1 MKVIVE
7 AKIVSG
13 KITMP
18 ASKSISQRACAA
30 ALLHHGQTTIH
41 NFGNSEDELAALN
54 IIQSLGAQVI
64 IEPHKVQVF
73 SSGKP
78 KGDSQINCGESGL
91 SARLFTPIA
100 ALHTQPIL
108 INGKGSLLQR
118 PMHFFKE
125 SLEPLGVAFDD
136 FSGRIPFKIC
146 GPLIPQNMVV
156 DGSMSSQF
164 ISGLLFAFSA
174 IAKEKVCIEVK
185 GLVSKP
191 YIDLTLEMLAL
202 FGKRI
207 QNKHY
212 RYFEIDPAFFSSKD
226 AIEIQV
232 EGDWSSAAFWIA
244 AATIKG
250 AVVLSGLNSNSL
262 QADKKILDIA
272 QAAGASLAWQN
283 DELHIHHKELKAF
296 EADLTDC
303 PDLFPVLAVLA
314 ACCKGQSKLV
324 GLHRL
329 MHKES
334 DRAKS
339 IAALLSLLGVV
350 FIIEG
355 DQLNIK
361 GTEKLNA
368 LKYTCPK
375 DHRMAMAAALASLH
389 SEGKIEIENA
399 ECVHKSYPE
408 FWSELIKHQGQT

>member
-7 AKIVSG
+7 TKSITG
-13 KITMP
+13 KITVP
-18 ASKSISQRACAA
+18 SSKSISQRACAA

-41 NFGNSEDELAALN
+41 NYGNSEDELAALN

-64 IEPHKVQVF
+64 IEPHKIQVF

-78 KGDSQINCGESGL
+78 KSDGQINCGESGL

-100 ALHTQPIL
+100 ALNTQPVL

-136 FSGRIPFKIC
+136 FSGRIPFTIC
-146 GPLIPQNMVV
+146 GPLSPQNMVV

-207 QNKHY
+207 RNKYY
-212 RYFEIDPAFFSSKD
+212 RYFEIEPAFFSSKEAMD
-226 AIEIQV
+226 IQI

-262 QADKKILDIA
+262 QADKKIWDIA
-272 QAAGASLAWQN
+272 QAVGASLAWQN

-314 ACCKGQSKLV
+314 ACCKGQSTLV

-329 MHKES
+329 IHKES

-339 IAALLSLLGVV
+339 IAELLSQLGVAFV
-350 FIIEG
+350 VKGDMLQIEG
-355 DQLNIK
+355 RETLK
-361 GTEKLNA
+361 A
-368 LKYTCPK
+368 LAYQCPN
-375 DHRMAMAAALASLH
+375 DHRMAMAAALASLRCQ
-389 SEGKIEIENA
+389 GNIEIENA
-399 ECVHKSYPE
+399 ECIHKSYPK
-408 FWSELIKHQGQT
+408 FWDDLLKHQSPI